1 MTDSERKK
9 MMLDIENDLKA
20 IAENEKYLL
29 YKFRKLSARGKE
41 NVIMQLNIALKSD
54 LEYPER
60 PEDNKIKVIFNEHGV
75 ITDAYWKLPSHIQGE
90 IKDCIYEL
98 FKLEPSYKGKRC
110 TLSGMYKRLSPLSKR
125 IASER
130 INKLLN
136 SDIEAP
142 KKQEIS
148 NQNPF
153 KTAIVIDFQSKKAV
167 NKEGS
172 YES

>member
-1 MTDSERKK
+1 MTDSERQK
-9 MMLDIENDLKA
+9 MMLDIEYDLKA

-29 YKFRKLSARGKE
+29 YKFRKLSVRGKE

-60 PEDNKIKVIFNEHGV
+60 PEDDKTKVLFNEYGV
-75 ITDAYWKLPSHIQGE
+75 TTDAYFRLPFHIQAE
-90 IKDCIYEL
+90 INDCIYEL

-110 TLSGMYKRLSPLSKR
+110 KIGNMYKRLSPLSKR

-136 SDIEAP
+136 SDIEDL
-142 KKQEIS
+142 KKQETS
-148 NQNPF
+148 MQSDS
-153 KTAIVIDFQSKKAV
+153 KTAVVIDFQSKKAV
-167 NKEGS
+167 NKGAS
-172 YES
+172 L